1 MRALIVDDDELSL
14 EILQDVLVQMGYE
27 VERAHNGH
35 EALASLHKRS
45 IQLVITDWEMPE
57 MNGLEL
63 CRAIREEDFDGYVYV
78 IMLTSRDGGQQKIEG
93 LRGGA
98 DAFLIKPL
106 NPKELLVSLKTAERI
121 LSLETRD
128 LAMFALAK
136 LSESRDP
143 ETGAH
148 IERVQ
153 SYARLLA
160 QYLSTTERYHDVID
174 TEFTRLIFQTSPLHD
189 IGKVGVPDTVLLK
202 PGRLT
207 EQEMA
212 IMRTHASLG
221 AQTLEASLQRF
232 PHVRFL
238 QMARDIALSHHEH
251 WDGNGYPDGLAAND
265 IPLPARIV
273 ALADVYDALTSR
285 RVYRDAMSHAQAKR
299 MILCERGTH
308 FDPDVVDAFLAT
320 EAEFIAIRERF
331 KDDERHAAQGASV
344 QALIEKATVEP
355 TSRVLVV
362 DDDPTVCAV
371 LENFLNAHGVG
382 CVSASDGQQALE
394 LFDRNQPRLVISDWM
409 MPGIDGL
416 ELCRRIRARTGGKHV
431 HFIMLTMHAE
441 ESDLARAFDAGV
453 DDFLA
458 KPFNNAAMMA
468 RLRAGLRAVALYDEI
483 SQRHQGSRQLNEQLT
498 DLNHRLERLAITD
511 DLTGLYNR
519 RQAMHRLEEHW
530 SSCDRNRRPMSVIS
544 VDVDHFKAINDRHG
558 HSLGDH
564 VLRGVADM
572 LRACVRSTDIVCRI
586 GGEEFLILLPCQ
598 TLQEAE
604 VCAQRCR
611 QSIESRDFGTVEQ
624 TVRATISAGV
634 ACRRGDMHTSADLL
648 READEALYAAKR
660 AGRNLVFC
668 AREPIALPSASSAA
682 NRTDL
687 AGPDSATPSAA

>member
-14 EILQDVLVQMGYE
+14 EILQDVLVQLGYE
-27 VERAHNGH
+27 VERAHNGK
-35 EALASLHKRS
+35 EALSRLRKHS
-45 IQLVITDWEMPE
+45 IHLVVTDWEMPE

-93 LRGGA
+93 LHGGA
-98 DAFLIKPL
+98 DAFLVKPL

-189 IGKVGVPDTVLLK
+189 IGKVGIPDTVLLK
-202 PGRLT
+202 PGKLSDD
-207 EQEMA
+207 EMA

-232 PHVRFL
+232 PYVRFL

-251 WDGNGYPDGLAAND
+251 WDGRGYPNGLAGED
-265 IPLPARIV
+265 IPLAARIV

-285 RVYRDAMSHAQAKR
+285 RIYRDAMSHAQAKTL
-299 MILCERGTH
+299 ILRERGTH
-308 FDPDVVDAFLAT
+308 FDPDVIDAFLRT
-320 EAEFIAIRERF
+320 ESEFVAIHERF
-331 KDDERHAAQGASV
+331 KDDEHKALPQSPLPALLAKGAA
-344 QALIEKATVEP
+344 EP
-355 TSRVLVV
+355 LSRVLVV
-362 DDDPTVCAV
+362 DDDPSIRAV
-371 LENFLNAHGVG
+371 LANFLNAHGVD
-382 CVSASDGQQALE
+382 CVTADDGQRAME
-394 LFDRNQPRLVISDWM
+394 LFVQHRPRLVISDWE

-416 ELCRRIRARTGGKHV
+416 ELCRRVRAHTDGNHV

-441 ESDLARAFDAGV
+441 EADLSCAFDAGV

-458 KPFNNAAMMA
+458 KPFNGAAMMA

-483 SQRHQGSRQLNEQLT
+483 SQRHQGSTQLNEQLT
-498 DLNHRLERLAITD
+498 NLNHRLEKLAITD

-530 SSCDRNRRPMSVIS
+530 SMCDRHHRPMSVIS
-544 VDVDHFKAINDRHG
+544 IDVDHFKQINDLRG
-558 HSLGDH
+558 HNMGDL
-564 VLRGVADM
+564 VLRGVAEL
-572 LRACVRSTDIVCRI
+572 LRQCVRSTDTVCRI
-586 GGEEFLILLPCQ
+586 GGEEFLVVLPCQ
-598 TLQEAE
+598 TMQEAE
-604 VCAQRCR
+604 VCAERCR
-611 QSIESRDFGTVEQ
+611 AAIEQKKFSPDEQ
-624 TVRATISAGV
+624 TVHATISAGI
-634 ACRRGDMHTSADLL
+634 ACRRADMHSCSDLL
-648 READEALYAAKR
+648 RDADEALYAAKR
-660 AGRNLVFC
+660 AGRNTVRC
-668 AREPIALPSASSAA
+668 AR
-682 NRTDL
+682 
-687 AGPDSATPSAA
+687 AGPETENQAPATTAA